1 MSFKPNGEPQQRAPF
16 TTDEPVAL
24 DRDAFGH
31 VDYARSLATMVR
43 DEQPP
48 LTIGVFGS
56 WGVGKST
63 IIAGLREEL
72 GDEVAFAY
80 FDAWRYEEDSLRRQF
95 LRDVGRDLKRDNH
108 LHLKD
113 FDPDKDLSELDLDEQ
128 HTEEGFS
135 LSWPRAKRALVI
147 GLAIGLMAWLLI
159 ELGAITDFVKEDEFG
174 KRFVPAAG
182 AAVVAFLAGLFSQW
196 IHITQR
202 VVTIKSLTD
211 PDRFQAKFV
220 DMIKAVRRERLVVA
234 IDNVDRCSP
243 ERAVAMLSTIK
254 TYLEPAVE
262 PPASRRPKIFSRA
275 PAAKHVVFIVAV
287 DHEALRRHLLAQEV
301 SHSEDSGREEA
312 ERYVDEY
319 LAKFFSVRVP
329 IRPILTDDMRAYV
342 GEHLGTLIE
351 RRGYGEERTRLIS
364 LVSTA
369 LRRNP
374 RRIKQFVNDLEARLR
389 LLEEREKTP
398 PDGQPGI
405 AAPVSKD
412 ILMVAKLA
420 LIESEWPA
428 AFERLGKE
436 PRRLAEWHSVAERH
450 DEVWIADGEPDSPTP
465 DERQA
470 ARTFAAF
477 LRASRPISSIHVRAL
492 IDLKQAPAEAGLAGF
507 AEFRQAVISGE
518 RAEAERL
525 LEATPDA
532 DRPRYAARLTQVLK
546 DELNQGDLDAA
557 RAVVDAALSVEA
569 VSAHEP
575 ARTEVLETALDSPQ
589 LREQL
594 RQLDPG
600 PAVEAGRTLPSEKRD
615 QLHAVFVARM
625 LDENE
630 PEDSQQRAGD
640 ALAGVASDLSEQL
653 RKQIREGLAGEAI
666 QEKFLVY
673 ARLAEAEPRVLPA
686 GAARK
691 ALDAISSPGESGA
704 PSLGWDDEA
713 DRVKQSIFSVLLAAL
728 RPGRQA
734 DIEQPA
740 VDQVI
745 QSLSQAEA
753 DHSVLA
759 RVIDRGR
766 ALVDAMESVDPS
778 HAVRL
783 AEHVQQR
790 WNTYPVALWP
800 ALVRFLA
807 SVLDNATEESRS
819 GIAAQVMSQVFSDP
833 TQGIGFL
840 GEMPDLPELFRDP
853 AAAHLSGLLS
863 QPGHRDSAAA
873 ALNELAPADLG
884 QRFSDAVVA
893 CVQNGDF
900 DGASFLI
907 DHYTTTLGAQGTD
920 IADNVLNR
928 ADELA
933 ASQQPVP
940 FAVLARLARWMDD
953 AQTARFADMVSA
965 QFAAARPEGPT
976 AVAALLERKNSDRV
990 MDRVLET
997 VLSNLEA
1004 MPQISD
1010 EHMPMLALVTG
1021 QSDRIDASRL
1031 DGLVSRLE
1039 VWISEQPDQ
1048 RVGVAQQI
1056 GRLANLTANQRER
1069 LVRFLIGAEKSEQQ
1083 QPVRLELLRA
1093 AESIQGRSKS
1103 RAASALDK
1111 RLGELKKGSEDDQ
1124 ALARQ
1129 LSPSEG

>member
-1 MSFKPNGEPQQRAPF
+1 MSSKSNGEPQQRAPF

-24 DRDAFGH
+24 DLDAFGH

-108 LHLKD
+108 LQLKK

-135 LSWPRAKRALVI
+135 LSWPRAQRALVI
-147 GLAIGLMAWLLI
+147 GLAIGLIAWLLI

-202 VVTIKSLTD
+202 VVTIRSLTD

-220 DMIKAVRRERLVVA
+220 DLIKAVRRERLVVA

-243 ERAVAMLSTIK
+243 EKAVAMLSTIK

-262 PPASRRPKIFSRA
+262 APASRRPKIFSRA
-275 PAAKHVVFIVAV
+275 PATKHVVFIVAV

-301 SHSEDSGREEA
+301 SQSEDSGREEA

-351 RRGYGEERTRLIS
+351 RRGHEEERTRLIG

-398 PDGQPGI
+398 PNGQPGI

-412 ILMVAKLA
+412 ILMVAKLG

-450 DEVWIADGEPDSPTP
+450 DEVWIDGEPDSPAP

-532 DRPRYAARLTQVLK
+532 DRPHYAGRLTQVLQ

-557 RAVVDAALSVEA
+557 RAVVDAAVSVEA
-569 VSAHEP
+569 ISAHEA
-575 ARTEVLETALDSPQ
+575 ARSKVLEAALDSPQ

-594 RQLDPG
+594 RQLDPE
-600 PAVEAGRTLPSEKRD
+600 PAVDAGRALSSAKRD
-615 QLHAVFVARM
+615 QLHKVFVARM
-625 LDENE
+625 VDDSE
-630 PEDSQQRAGD
+630 PEDSQKRAAD
-640 ALAGVASDLSEQL
+640 ALATVASDLTDQL
-653 RKQIREGLAGEAI
+653 RTEILEGLARDAT
-666 QEKFLVY
+666 QDKFRVY
-673 ARLAEAEPRVLPA
+673 AKLAEAEPRVLPPD
-686 GAARK
+686 AARK
-691 ALDAISSPGESGA
+691 ALEAISSPVEGG
-704 PSLGWDDEA
+704 PSLGWEQEA
-713 DRVKQSIFSVLLAAL
+713 EPVRHAACSVLLAGL
-728 RPGRQA
+728 RREGHP
-734 DIEQPA
+734 DIEQL
-740 VDQVI
+740 VIDQII

-753 DHSVLA
+753 DQTVLA
-759 RVIDRGR
+759 RVIER
-766 ALVDAMESVDPS
+766 AKVLVDAMQAVDPS
-778 HAVRL
+778 HPGRL

-790 WNTYPVALWP
+790 WGTYPIALWAP
-800 ALVRFLA
+800 LIDLLG
-807 SVLDNATEESRS
+807 SVLEKATDESRNVVV
-819 GIAAQVMSQVFSDP
+819 AQVMSQAFAEPS
-833 TQGIGFL
+833 QGVAFL
-840 GEMPDLPELFRDP
+840 AQGPDLPEMFRGP
-853 AAAHLSGLLS
+853 AIDHLSGLLGHA
-863 QPGHRDSAAA
+863 GHRESAAV
-873 ALNELAPADLG
+873 ALNDLAPADLG
-884 QRFSDAVVA
+884 QRFSNAVVA
-893 CVQNGDF
+893 FVQNGDF

-907 DHYTTTLGAQGTD
+907 DNHRETFGPHGTET
-920 IADNVLNR
+920 AGHVLNR

-933 ASQQPVP
+933 ASQQAVP

-953 AQTARFADMVSA
+953 SQTTRFGEMVSV
-965 QFAAARPEGPT
+965 QFAGARPEGPA
-976 AVAALLERKNSDRV
+976 AVAALREQKGTAGVIDRV
-990 MDRVLET
+990 SET
-997 VLSNLEA
+997 ALTNLEA
-1004 MPQISD
+1004 MPQIPN
-1010 EHMPMLALVTG
+1010 EHMPMLELVAG
-1021 QSDRIDASRL
+1021 HSDRIDASRL

-1039 VWISEQPDQ
+1039 VWISEHPDQ
-1048 RVGVAQQI
+1048 RVPIAGQI

-1069 LVRFLIGAEKSEQQ
+1069 LARFLIGAEKGEDQRH
-1083 QPVRLELLRA
+1083 VRLELLRA
-1093 AESIQGRSKS
+1093 ADRIKGRSNS
-1103 RAASALDK
+1103 RAASAVGT
-1111 RLGELKKGSEDDQ
+1111 RLAELRAGSEDDRS
-1124 ALARQ
+1124 LAQ
-1129 LSPSEG
+1129 ELSPSEE